1 MTRRWLLFA
10 GAFLSAVMLAF
21 ILRDVVEQLIIMPLA
36 YLWWLL
42 RLYYSMF
49 PQTILW
55 VILVVAV
62 VFSAITSL
70 MPELRYRTAFKPVSK
85 PAQGQ
90 IEILVDW
97 LEKARH
103 GGSYYKWLIA
113 NRLGKTARE
122 ILAQRDGHPVSKKF
136 GPLNG
141 RDWNPP
147 QKIRDY
153 LETGLNGSFADFPRP
168 RWPWLTPKPTPLDT
182 DPQKVIDYLENEM
195 EMSHDGNHKGI

>member
-10 GAFLSAVMLAF
+10 GAFLSAVTLAF
-21 ILRDVVEQLIIMPLA
+21 ILRDVVEQLIILPLA

-70 MPELRYRTAFKPVSK
+70 MPELRYRRAFKPVSK

-97 LEKARH
+97 LEKARRDAKDAEIINAH
-103 GGSYYKWLIA
+103 AGRL
-113 NRLGKTARE
+113 NREAR
-122 ILAQRDGHPVSKKF
+122 DV
-136 GPLNG
+136 
-141 RDWNPP
+141 
-147 QKIRDY
+147 
-153 LETGLNGSFADFPRP
+153 LEYQGLP
-168 RWPWLTPKPTPLDT
+168 
-182 DPQKVIDYLENEM
+182 
-195 EMSHDGNHKGI
+195 